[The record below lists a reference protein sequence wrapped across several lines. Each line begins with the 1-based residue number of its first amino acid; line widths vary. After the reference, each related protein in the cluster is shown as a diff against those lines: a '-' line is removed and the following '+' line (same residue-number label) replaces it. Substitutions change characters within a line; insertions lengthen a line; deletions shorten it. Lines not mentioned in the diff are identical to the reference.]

1 MLQRHIHLCVILL
14 LVALSV
20 NNVLTQTP
28 ARNTSNSKS
37 TPTKPEITTI
47 TSVRVVVER
56 GVPAIEILSTQ
67 PAVPSIQ
74 FLDSPPRLVIDLLHA
89 QLGLKE
95 TKEGKSEVQQ
105 PNILG
110 VHSEQFKKEPP
121 VARIVVDLLAPY
133 SYTWDEA
140 GNRLMVRLKAA
151 EDVNASGKKKSR
163 PAAGSASLGQTGAPA
178 LVPVTGTGGEV
189 RLAGSKIAAG
199 SSLTTAADTAVLE
212 LSRGGEVRLCPR
224 TTVSVTPSKN
234 GKDLMLGM
242 STGALETHYAL
253 QASADTVMTPD
264 FRIMFAGPGEFDF
277 AVSADSH
284 GNTCVRGLTG
294 NTSSAIVS
302 ELMGDR
308 IYQVK
313 PTEQV
318 VFRAGRIDQVDNNV
332 PLECGC
338 PPPAPVMR
346 AAATDTE
353 LPANGK
359 LGAGE
364 LPVATETGT
373 SPVTLDSGAGKTLTN
388 GPETQPLPPSQPNEV
403 HVQVDQPFAFHAK
416 PRTTAPPAP
425 TDEAAALPV
434 LGPAPAG
441 NQLEI
446 QIQPPA
452 ESQKPDPQSAA
463 PPSSAPRRLLRR
475 IKGFFGAIFR

>member
-1 MLQRHIHLCVILL
+1 LLRSTHLAILL
-14 LVALSV
+14 LAALSV
-20 NNVLTQTP
+20 NSAWAQKP
-28 ARNTSNSKS
+28 ARNSGDSKS
-37 TPTKPEITTI
+37 SPIKSDITTI

-95 TKEGKSEVQQ
+95 TKEDKSEVKP

-110 VHSEQFKKEPP
+110 IRSEQFQKEPP
-121 VARIVVDLLAPY
+121 VARVVVDLLAAY

-151 EDVNASGKKKSR
+151 EDASASGKKKIR
-163 PAAGSASLGQTGAPA
+163 PAAASAEVGPVGAPA
-178 LVPVTGTGGEV
+178 IVPVAGGSGEV

-199 SSLTTAADTAVLE
+199 SSLTTAGDTAVLE

-277 AVSADSH
+277 AISADSH

-294 NTSSAIVS
+294 NSSSAIVS

-308 IYQVK
+308 VYQVK
-313 PTEQV
+313 PTEQA
-318 VFRAGRIDQVDNNV
+318 VFWAGRIDQVDNNV

-338 PPPAPVMR
+338 PPPA
-346 AAATDTE
+346 AALRTAADAE
-353 LPANGK
+353 LPPNTK
-359 LGAGE
+359 LNSGDTAGAG
-364 LPVATETGT
+364 PVSLT
-373 SPVTLDSGAGKTLTN
+373 PGAGGGKTLSN
-388 GPETQPLPPSQPNEV
+388 GPETRPLPPSQPNEV
-403 HVQVDQPFAFHAK
+403 HVQVDQPFVFQAK
-416 PRTTAPPAP
+416 PRATAPAAP
-425 TDEAAALPV
+425 MNEAAALPV
-434 LGPAPAG
+434 VGPAPVG
-441 NQLEI
+441 SQIEI

-452 ESQKPDPQSAA
+452 EPQSST
-463 PPSSAPRRLLRR
+463 PPSSAPRRFLRR
-475 IKGFFGAIFR
+475 IKGFFGAMFH

>member
-1 MLQRHIHLCVILL
+1 LLRSTHLAILL
-14 LVALSV
+14 LAALSV
-20 NNVLTQTP
+20 NSAWAQKP
-28 ARNTSNSKS
+28 ARNSSDSKS
-37 TPTKPEITTI
+37 SPIKPEITTI

-95 TKEGKSEVQQ
+95 TKDDKSEVKP

-110 VHSEQFKKEPP
+110 IRSEQFQKEPP
-121 VARIVVDLLAPY
+121 VARVVIDLLAAY

-151 EDVNASGKKKSR
+151 EDASASGKKKPR
-163 PAAGSASLGQTGAPA
+163 LAAVAPVGAPSI
-178 LVPVTGTGGEV
+178 VPGTGRSAEI

-242 STGALETHYAL
+242 STGALEMHYEL

-294 NTSSAIVS
+294 NSSSAIVS

-313 PTEQV
+313 PTEQA

-338 PPPAPVMR
+338 PPPAAALR
-346 AAATDTE
+346 AAAGAESPASTKLNSTD
-353 LPANGK
+353 
-359 LGAGE
+359 GAG
-364 LPVATETGT
+364 TGPLSLT
-373 SPVTLDSGAGKTLTN
+373 PEAGVGKTLSN

-403 HVQVDQPFAFHAK
+403 HVQVDQPFVFHAK
-416 PRTTAPPAP
+416 PRATTPAAP

-434 LGPAPAG
+434 VGPAPAG
-441 NQLEI
+441 SQLEV

-452 ESQKPDPQSAA
+452 EPQNSA
-463 PPSSAPRRLLRR
+463 PPSSAPRRFLRR
-475 IKGFFGAIFR
+475 IKGFFGTIFH